1 MHRIL
6 MRAAFALALGAGSV
20 AAQTLP
26 LPQNLI
32 NLNSNE
38 GAALLQDSEA
48 LQSYWPLSI
57 QFVTQEN
64 QAFCWVASIV
74 MVLNALAVP
83 APATPEFEPYKTF
96 TQENVFTPATE
107 KVLPQET
114 LRKMGMTLDQV
125 GGFISTYGVKA
136 EVRHASETSLEEFR
150 TLARNNL
157 GAPNRHV
164 IVNYLRKSIGQ
175 EKGGHISPL
184 AAYDA
189 DTDRFLLLDVA
200 RYKYPPVWI
209 SAVELFNA
217 MNTTDSDNQDRT
229 RGFVLISR

>member
-6 MRAAFALALGAGSV
+6 MRAAFVLALGAGSV

-64 QAFCWVASIV
+64 QAFCGVATMV
-74 MVLNALAVP
+74 MVLNALGVP
-83 APATPEFEPYKTF
+83 APTTPEFDPYKTF

-114 LRKMGMTLDQV
+114 LRKMGMTLDQI

-150 TLARNNL
+150 TLARDNL
-157 GAPNRHV
+157 GTPNRHV

-209 SAVELFNA
+209 SAAELFNA
-217 MNTTDSDNQDRT
+217 MNTTDSDNQNRT
-229 RGFVLISR
+229 RGFVLVSR